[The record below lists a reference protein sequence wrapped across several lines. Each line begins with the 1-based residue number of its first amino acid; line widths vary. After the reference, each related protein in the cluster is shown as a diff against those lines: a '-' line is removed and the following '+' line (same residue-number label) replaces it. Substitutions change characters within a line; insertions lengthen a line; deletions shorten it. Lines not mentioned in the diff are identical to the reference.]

1 MKVELDLSDYVSKT
15 DLKRTTRVDT
25 TNLAAK
31 SNFSSWKPE
40 ADKIGTDKLKT
51 VLAHFSKPSKMQ

>member
-15 DLKRTTRVDT
+15 DLKWTTGDDT

-40 ADKIGTDKLKT
+40 ADKIDTDKLKS
-51 VLAHFSKPSKMQ
+51 VLANFSKPSKM